1 MSLTNDLIE
10 KVMENLDEQYGQVS
24 FFQDQVVI
32 TDDEK
37 TTWDT
42 AIEALDSNL
51 LGQIQ
56 IVNRAIDDVKDAYQD
71 HFTGVTSCRSDLF
84 WMATN
89 FNDSPT
95 PSQYTFT
102 CVKLNENG
110 YTGIVNQLSGNL
122 VGVGSTFF
130 YISILL
136 ML

>member
-56 IVNRAIDDVKDAYQD
+56 IVNRAIDDVKDLYGER
-71 HFTGVTSCRSDLF
+71 FSGVGSCRSDLF
-84 WMATN
+84 WMLT
-89 FNDSPT
+89 
-95 PSQYTFT
+95 QYDEDAGDVEYTLE
-102 CVKLNENG
+102 CIKLNENG
-110 YTGIVNQLSGNL
+110 YTDIVRSNTGNL
-122 VGVGSTFF
+122 CGIGSTYFH
-130 YISILL
+130 YHAIIS
-136 ML
+136 